1 VSPWQIVWAF
11 SSTPDTCSLKGSV
24 CLTGSKADRVAC
36 LLDEP
41 AVVAALITAA
51 TTQSGGADLLRIYW
65 YDAVGRHP
73 NTVT

>member
-1 VSPWQIVWAF
+1 VANRVGVFVDAGYLFAQ
-11 SSTPDTCSLKGSV
+11 GSV